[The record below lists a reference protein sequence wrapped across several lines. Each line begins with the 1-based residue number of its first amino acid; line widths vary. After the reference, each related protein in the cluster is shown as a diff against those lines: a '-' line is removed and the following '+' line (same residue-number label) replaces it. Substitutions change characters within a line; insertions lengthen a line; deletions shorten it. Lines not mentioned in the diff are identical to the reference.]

1 MKHHSLLFQVILQI
15 TFNSLCYSQQ
25 FDSLSIAF
33 SALPDTLFPHGFL
46 HDQSPLKY
54 HYEGSD
60 FDSHKFDGSTNS
72 PAVTQAHTEI
82 LYHDLLL
89 SQRSNTVSPNGGLSL
104 IKPWTNF
111 HSQSDSDTLGVDIPL
126 FLNTFKVHEIDTTAL
141 QNGWLFFDGK
151 RFFIPPTKQWLDS
164 DQTISSLCTHPLDSA
179 LKAIQYFEVFFG
191 GTNVS
196 AHYVSG
202 NQFNVSFSLFDF
214 LVQSNHVL
222 PAKFEI
228 DLDDGQGFRS
238 VGLNQKIQ
246 TNYSTSSSAT
256 ELVTKELQIKAR
268 FGNSYKISRFKIS
281 LIFNADL
288 PDLLLYTEKL
298 PFPSCYQGTIPSK
311 EASISVKYSNPAL
324 GMQKPVV
331 LVEGFESAMRP
342 YGDISYEGLATGII
356 LNRDNE
362 EVFPQMKKISWMY
375 DSLLQNGF
383 DIVHIDFEESKI
395 DIHDNVS
402 NLIKALHWLD
412 SQASTEPAVVIGASL
427 GGVIARAAL
436 LELERVDCCLNIA
449 GFGTFD
455 SPHDGAFI
463 PLSIQKSAKQLEQTA
478 LGLLP
483 QFQIWT
489 KVLNSVAARQML
501 IKHLDSTARL
511 SRNSLNKLLNDEQP
525 SQIRRFAISNGS
537 DMNVIQMP
545 QDTIGRIAAWGWNKR
560 LTYKHKLGAHPDS
573 LAFNKSGGIK
583 RNVLATGALLDSYSG
598 SSAYFYQGQKY
609 LSTYWLTKRILW
621 ISQASSRRSFLIDFS
636 TVLGVPRSK
645 ADGAILAN
653 QNETNRVLNK
663 LHLRILAKSERLDKS
678 IQTSDFFNCPGS
690 TSNSAESYIKLWN
703 AQIYSALHT
712 FIPSFSALDVGI
724 NYLSNSFR
732 NQMDLIPFHSYL
744 SPGILNDVA
753 SNNQAHIHTDEKTI
767 AFTLE
772 SIRSLGTSV
781 GINGTLKS
789 NLNIAKV
796 HNSYSSYHPY
806 LNDLVVNNGVVL
818 SIGGSGLVNQSN
830 AVLADPIQNIEVF
843 IGKGCTT
850 SEVSVEGTLELGGHI
865 SRKAILRIK
874 KGSRLVLASTG
885 VLNIGPGSKLIIE
898 EGAEF
903 EIKKGA
909 RIYWNDGGIKNAGTI
924 ALENK
929 ANFKPIGAGFIIFD
943 GGTLNTKQQHHISFV
958 KSSVILKSP
967 LIVSKFTGYIDFE
980 ETSVLFQD
988 QGQLEVYSNSFFTNA
1003 SVSYLGLKEW
1013 NGLVI
1018 HSKSE
1023 ITDSQFNRGNPALTC
1038 SSNAQ
1043 LYLKKSE
1050 FNNALKGLESL
1061 ARPKLFYGN
1070 SFINCS
1076 HGAELKAGGVTVEN
1090 SLFQSC
1096 QRGLTILND
1105 STSNTVVLAK
1115 NIFSYNTQY
1124 GSYCDGLD
1132 SRLTCNE
1139 WSFNQIGHLQKG
1151 KSIYMGGN
1159 AGNIFSSNTTALKF
1173 FTIRELRL
1181 SNGHNAFTSNSL
1193 DIRGTYNLNPIIPFN
1208 GVHYYISADYTSF
1221 SGLNSTDIVH
1231 GRSKVYPVK
1240 NSATQPS
1247 ALLCPNK
1254 GPGKIE
1260 FQGEVINN
1268 EQSIRI
1274 SPNPTTNQDFTVW
1287 FSSTEEEGKMI
1298 IYNMNGNKVA
1308 HEFIQRDSNHLN
1320 VSLDTTPGVYIVIL
1334 MIGERYE
1341 AARLVLL

>member
-1 MKHHSLLFQVILQI
+1 MKHRSPIFLVILQI
-15 TFNSLCYSQQ
+15 TCSSFCYSQQ

-33 SALPDTLFPHGFL
+33 SSLPDTLFPHGFL

-60 FDSHKFDGSTNS
+60 YDAHNFDGSTNS
-72 PAVTQAHTEI
+72 PVVTQAQTEI

-89 SQRSNTVSPNGGLSL
+89 SQRSNSVGLNGGSSAL
-104 IKPWTNF
+104 KPWTNF
-111 HSQSDSDTLGVDIPL
+111 QSQSDSDTLGVDVPL
-126 FLNTFKVHEIDTTAL
+126 FLNAYKIHEIDTNAL
-141 QNGWLFFDGK
+141 QKGWLYFDGK
-151 RFFIPPTKQWLDS
+151 KFLIPPTKQWLDS

-179 LKAIQYFEVFFG
+179 LKAIQDFEVFFG
-191 GTNVS
+191 GSNVS
-196 AHYVSG
+196 AHYIPG

-214 LVQSNHVL
+214 LVQSNQAL
-222 PAKFEI
+222 PAKFEV

-246 TNYSTSSSAT
+246 TNYSTVTTAP

-268 FGNSYKISRFKIS
+268 LGNKYKITRFKIS
-281 LIFNADL
+281 LIFNADI
-288 PDLLLYTEKL
+288 PDVRLYTENL
-298 PFPSCYQGTIPSK
+298 PFPGCYQGPIPSK
-311 EASISVKYSNPAL
+311 EASISIKYANPAS
-324 GMQKPVV
+324 GIQKPVV
-331 LVEGFESAMRP
+331 LVEGFESATRA

-356 LNRDNE
+356 LNQDNN

-383 DIVHIDFEESKI
+383 DIVHVDFEESKI
-395 DIHDNVS
+395 DIHENVS
-402 NLIKALHWLD
+402 NFVKVLHWIDLQ
-412 SQASTEPAVVIGASL
+412 SPTEPAVVIGASL
-427 GGVIARAAL
+427 GGIIARAAL
-436 LELERVDCCLNIA
+436 LELERLDCCLNIS

-483 QFQIWT
+483 RFQVWT
-489 KVLNSVAARQML
+489 KVLNSDAARQML
-501 IKHLDSTARL
+501 IKHLDTTARY
-511 SRNSLNKLLNDEQP
+511 SRNSLNELLKDEQP
-525 SQIRRFAISNGS
+525 SQMRRFAISNGS
-537 DMNVIQMP
+537 DMNVIQLP
-545 QDTIGRIAAWGWNKR
+545 QDTIGRIAAWGWNKWM
-560 LTYKHKLGAHPDS
+560 THKHKIGAHPDT
-573 LAFNKSGGIK
+573 LAFNRSGGLK

-598 SSAYFYQGQKY
+598 SSTYFYQGQKY
-609 LSTYWLTKRILW
+609 LSTYWLSKRIRW
-621 ISQASSRRSFLIDFS
+621 ISQASSRRSYLIDFS
-636 TVLGVPRSK
+636 TILGIPRSK
-645 ADGAILAN
+645 ADAAILAN
-653 QNETNRVLNK
+653 QNETNRVLNN
-663 LHLRILAKSERLDKS
+663 LHQRILAKSERLDKS

-703 AQIYSALHT
+703 AQIYSTLHT
-712 FIPSFSALDVGI
+712 FIPSFSALDVGM
-724 NYLSNSFR
+724 NYMANSFR

-753 SNNQAHIHTDEKTI
+753 SNNQAHIYTDEKTI
-767 AFTLE
+767 DFALE
-772 SIRSLGTSV
+772 SIRSLGTFI
-781 GINGTLKS
+781 GTNGALKS
-789 NLNIAKV
+789 DLNIAKV
-796 HNSYSSYHPY
+796 HNSYSSYHTY

-818 SIGGSGLVNQSN
+818 SIGGSGFVNQST
-830 AVLADPIQNIEVF
+830 VLTDPIQNIEVF
-843 IGKGCTT
+843 IGKGCT
-850 SEVSVEGTLELGGHI
+850 SSDVKVEGTLELGGHV
-865 SRKAILRIK
+865 SRKAILRVK
-874 KGSRLVLASTG
+874 KGSRLILASTG

-909 RIYWNDGGIKNAGTI
+909 RIYWDDGGIKNSGVI
-924 ALENK
+924 SLENK
-929 ANFKPIGAGFIIFD
+929 ANFEPIGEGIIVFD

-967 LIVSKFTGYIDFE
+967 LIVPKFTGYIDFD

-988 QGQLEVYSNSFFTNA
+988 QGQLELFSNSIFTNV
-1003 SVSYLGLKEW
+1003 SVSYQGLKEW

-1023 ITDSQFNRGNPALTC
+1023 ITDSQFDRGNPALTC
-1038 SSNAQ
+1038 SRNAQ

-1050 FNNALKGLESL
+1050 FNNALKGIKSL

-1070 SFINCS
+1070 SFINCT

-1124 GSYCDGLD
+1124 GSFCDGID

-1139 WSFNQIGHLQKG
+1139 WSYNEIGHLQKG

-1159 AGNIFSSNTTALKF
+1159 AGNSYSSNTTALKF
-1173 FTIRELRL
+1173 FSIKELRL

-1260 FQGEVINN
+1260 FQGEVLNN
-1268 EQSIRI
+1268 EHSLRI
-1274 SPNPTTNQDFTVW
+1274 SPNPASNNDFTVW
-1287 FSSTEEEGKMI
+1287 FSSAKEEGTMI
-1298 IYNMNGNKVA
+1298 FYDMNGKKVA
-1308 HEFIQRDSNHLN
+1308 QEFIQRDSNHLN

-1341 AARLVLL
+1341 ATRLVLL